1 MNDMKCVKCNSDLE
15 RIGDFYTCTNPHC
28 TLCGDKDM
36 WQELIRTRGAL
47 DVAIDEVTKIKVA
60 AESVGIGF
68 FMTAAIVALVKIKT
82 ALTKGSNND

>member
-1 MNDMKCVKCNSDLE
+1 MNDMKCVKCNTDLE

-28 TLCGDKDM
+28 TLCGDKDI
-36 WQELIRTRGAL
+36 WQELIRTRKAL

-68 FMTAAIVALVKIKT
+68 FITAAISALAKIKT
-82 ALTKGSNND
+82 ALTKGDSND